1 MRSPLWNRVL
11 DQTSKETT
19 SMKNTKLTRRGVLAS
34 GAGLGAA
41 AMLGGS
47 SLAAPV
53 STGRA
58 LSSKFQDEITLN
70 VFVHANHP
78 FDLVKPIF
86 EAKYPNVKLNM
97 MEQNDVAILR
107 AAVAAN
113 GEGMPDIFWPE
124 IDMVQE
130 FGKAG
135 VLLDTTDIVTAEQ
148 DDLSPGKT
156 AECFIPSTETYAAFP
171 GDIATVGIYYRQ
183 DKLDEAGVTIPDSW
197 SWDDFLEIGKTIKDK
212 TGAASLVIPTTGT
225 ASSAYLWSFILCQLG
240 GAITNADGTEVTFDN
255 DLGIQAMTLAQ
266 KLYQADIAID
276 EEPFEENYFAE
287 IAAGNVAM
295 TPQAVWY
302 RGFGIEPNAMDETG
316 GLGQWRTSLL
326 PSAGE
331 GSLLTANMGGAA
343 IASSKWTEHP
353 EEVKNFMVLA
363 LGTMEGAEACGQWGI
378 LPPYLPYLQSDAWN
392 SVRSDAFGEFNFN
405 AVWTQAVD
413 QYPGTWYKQPVF
425 GEAMT
430 TIGAGIIPILA
441 GDTDIAE
448 GLKALGDQVRELNS
462 RYQ

>member
-1 MRSPLWNRVL
+1 
-11 DQTSKETT
+11 
-19 SMKNTKLTRRGVLAS
+19 MKNAKLTRRGLMGA

-41 AMLGGS
+41 ALVGKSAM
-47 SLAAPV
+47 AAPA
-53 STGRA
+53 SGRKVTRT
-58 LSSKFQDEITLN
+58 SNQEEITLN

-78 FDLVKPIF
+78 FDLVKPIY

-107 AAVAAN
+107 AAITAK
-113 GEGMPDIFWPE
+113 EGVPDIFWPE

-130 FGKAG
+130 LGKTG
-135 VLLDTTDIVTAEQ
+135 VLLDTTDIVTA
-148 DDLSPGKT
+148 DKDNLSPGKT
-156 AECFIPSTETYAAFP
+156 AECFIPSTEKYAAFP
-171 GDIATVGIYYRQ
+171 GDIATVGIYFRQ
-183 DKLDEAGVTIPDSW
+183 DKLDEAGVTLPDSW
-197 SWDDFLEIGKTIKDK
+197 TWDEFLEIGKTIKDA

-225 ASSAYLWSFILCQLG
+225 QSSAYLWSFILCQLG
-240 GAITNADGTEVTFDN
+240 GGITNADGTEVTFDN
-255 DLGIQAMTLAQ
+255 DLGIQAMTIAQ

-287 IAAGNVAM
+287 IAAGNVAA

-302 RGFGIEPNAMDETG
+302 RGFGIEPNATDEQG
-316 GLGQWRTSLL
+316 GLGQWRVALL

-331 GSLLTANMGGAA
+331 GSLLTANLGGAA
-343 IASSKWTEHP
+343 IASTIYTEHP
-353 EEVKNFMVLA
+353 EEVKNFMVTA

-378 LPPYLPYLQSDAWN
+378 LPPYLPYLQSESWN
-392 SVRSDAFGEFNFN
+392 AVRSEAFGEFNFN

-413 QYPGTWYKQPVF
+413 QYPATWYKQPVF

-441 GDTDIAE
+441 GDTDITE

>member
-1 MRSPLWNRVL
+1 MS
-11 DQTSKETT
+11 
-19 SMKNTKLTRRGVLAS
+19 NTKLTRRGLMGA

-41 AMLGGS
+41 ALVGKSAM
-47 SLAAPV
+47 AAPG
-53 STGRA
+53 SGRRVTRT
-58 LSSKFQDEITLN
+58 SNQEEITLN

-78 FDLVKPIF
+78 FDLVKPIY

-107 AAVAAN
+107 AAITAK
-113 GEGMPDIFWPE
+113 EGVPDIFWPE

-130 FGKAG
+130 LGKTG
-135 VLLDTTDIVTAEQ
+135 VLLDTTDIVTA
-148 DDLSPGKT
+148 DKDNLSPGKT
-156 AECFIPSTETYAAFP
+156 AECFIPSTEKYAAFP
-171 GDIATVGIYYRQ
+171 GDIATVGIYFRQ
-183 DKLDEAGVTIPDSW
+183 DKLDEAGVTLPDSW
-197 SWDDFLEIGKTIKDK
+197 TWDEFLEIGKTIKDA

-225 ASSAYLWSFILCQLG
+225 ASSAFLWSFILCQLG
-240 GAITNADGTEVTFDN
+240 GGITNADGTEVTFDN
-255 DLGIQAMTLAQ
+255 DLGIQAMTIAQ

-287 IAAGNVAM
+287 IAAGNVAA

-302 RGFGIEPNAMDETG
+302 RGFGIEPNATDEQG
-316 GLGQWRTSLL
+316 GLGQWRVALL

-331 GSLLTANMGGAA
+331 GSLLTANLGGAA
-343 IASSKWTEHP
+343 IASTIYTEHP
-353 EEVKNFMVLA
+353 EEVKNFMVTA

-378 LPPYLPYLQSDAWN
+378 LPPYLPYLQSESWN
-392 SVRSDAFGEFNFN
+392 GVRSEAFGEFNFN
-405 AVWTQAVD
+405 AVWTQAVE
-413 QYPGTWYKQPVF
+413 QYPATWYKQPVF

-441 GDTDIAE
+441 GDIDITE
-448 GLKALGDQVRELNS
+448 GLTALGDQVRELNS

>member
-1 MRSPLWNRVL
+1 MN
-11 DQTSKETT
+11 
-19 SMKNTKLTRRGVLAS
+19 NTKVTRRGLMGA

-41 AMLGGS
+41 ALIGKGAM
-47 SLAAPV
+47 AAP
-53 STGRA
+53 SAPGRA
-58 LSSKFQDEITLN
+58 MSAKFQDEITLN

-78 FDLVKPIF
+78 FDMVKPIY

-97 MEQNDVAILR
+97 MEQNDVAVLR
-107 AAVAAN
+107 AAITAK
-113 GEGMPDIFWPE
+113 EGVPDIFWPE

-130 FGKAG
+130 LGKAG

-148 DDLSPGKT
+148 ADLSPGKT

-171 GDIATVGIYYRQ
+171 GDIATVGIFYRQ

-197 SWDDFLEIGKTIKDK
+197 TWDDFIEIGKTIKDK
-212 TGAASLVIPTTGT
+212 TGAASLVIPTDGT
-225 ASSAYLWSFILCQLG
+225 MRSADLFTFLLCQLG

-255 DLGIQAMTLAQ
+255 DLGVQAMTLTQ
-266 KLYQADIAID
+266 KLFQADIAID
-276 EEPFEENYFAE
+276 EDPFAENYFAE
-287 IAAGNVAM
+287 IAAGNVAV

-302 RGFGIEPNAMDETG
+302 RGFGIEPNATDESG
-316 GLGQWRTSLL
+316 GLGQWRVTLL

-331 GSLLTANMGGAA
+331 GSVLTANLGGAA
-343 IASSKWTEHP
+343 IASTIYTEHP

-378 LPPYLPYLQSDAWN
+378 LPPYLPYLQSDSWN

-405 AVWTQAVD
+405 AVWTTAVD

-425 GEAMT
+425 GEALA
-430 TIGAGIIPILA
+430 TIGAGIIPILS
-441 GDTDIAE
+441 GDTDVTE
-448 GLKALGDQVRELNS
+448 GLKALGDQVRDLNS

>member
-1 MRSPLWNRVL
+1 
-11 DQTSKETT
+11 
-19 SMKNTKLTRRGVLAS
+19 MKNTKLTRRSVLAS

-47 SLAAPV
+47 ALAAPASV
-53 STGRA
+53 GRGLSTRI
-58 LSSKFQDEITLN
+58 QDEITLD

-78 FDLVKPIF
+78 FDLVKPIY

-107 AAVAAN
+107 AAIAAK
-113 GEGMPDIFWPE
+113 EGVPDIFWPE

-130 FGKAG
+130 LGKTG
-135 VLLDTTDIVTAEQ
+135 VLLDVTDIVTPLQE
-148 DDLSPGKT
+148 DLSAGKT
-156 AECFIPSTETYAAFP
+156 AECFIPSTGKYAAFP
-171 GDIATVGIYYRQ
+171 GDIATVGIFYRQ

-197 SWDDFLEIGKTIKDK
+197 TWDDFIEIGKQVKDK
-212 TGAASLVIPTTGT
+212 TGAASLVIPTDGT
-225 ASSAYLWSFILCQLG
+225 VRSADLFTFLLCQLG

-255 DLGIQAMTLAQ
+255 DLGVQAMTLTQ

-276 EEPFEENYFAE
+276 EIPFEENYFAE

-302 RGFGIEPNAMDETG
+302 RGFGIEPNATDEQG
-316 GLGQWRTSLL
+316 GLGQWRVALL

-331 GSLLTANMGGAA
+331 GSVLTANLGGAA
-343 IASSKWTEHP
+343 IASTIYTEHP
-353 EEVKNFMVLA
+353 EEVKNFMVTA

-378 LPPYLPYLQSDAWN
+378 LPPYLPYLQSEAWT

-405 AVWTQAVD
+405 EIWTLAVD

-425 GEAMT
+425 GEALT
-430 TIGAGIIPILA
+430 TIGAGILPILD
-441 GDTDIAE
+441 GSTDITE
-448 GLKALGDQVRELNS
+448 GLKALGDQVRELNT

>member
-1 MRSPLWNRVL
+1 
-11 DQTSKETT
+11 
-19 SMKNTKLTRRGVLAS
+19 MKRTRMTRRSVLAS

-41 AMLGGS
+41 AVLGGNAM
-47 SLAAPV
+47 AAPG
-53 STGRA
+53 SRSRA
-58 LSSKFQDEITLN
+58 FASRFQDEVTLD

-78 FDLVKPIF
+78 FDMVKPIF

-97 MEQNDVAILR
+97 MEQSDVAIIR

-130 FGKAG
+130 LGKNG
-135 VLLDTTDIVTAEQ
+135 VLLDVSDIIEPIKG
-148 DDLSPGKT
+148 DLAAGKL
-156 AECFIPSTETYAAFP
+156 AECFIPSTEKYAAFP
-171 GDIATVGIYYRQ
+171 GDIATVGVFYRQ
-183 DKLDEAGVTIPDSW
+183 DKLDEAGVSIPEGW
-197 SWDDFLEIGKTIKDK
+197 TWDDFIEIGKTIKEK
-212 TGAASLVIPTTGT
+212 TGAASLVIPTDGT
-225 ASSAYLWSFILCQLG
+225 MRSADLFTFILCQLG
-240 GAITNADGTEVTFDN
+240 GGITNADGSEVTFDN
-255 DLGIQAMTLAQ
+255 DLGIQAMTTTQ

-276 EEPFEENYFAE
+276 EIPFEANYFAE

-316 GLGQWRTSLL
+316 GLGQWRVSLL

-331 GSLLTANMGGAA
+331 GSALTANLGGAA
-343 IASSKWTEHP
+343 IASTIYTEHP
-353 EEVKNFMVLA
+353 DEVKNFMVTA

-378 LPPYLPYLQSDAWN
+378 LPPYLPYLQSDAWT

-405 AVWTQAVD
+405 EVWTQAVD

-425 GEAMT
+425 GEALT
-430 TIGAGIIPILA
+430 TIGAGIMPILS
-441 GDTDIAE
+441 GDTDVAE
-448 GLKALGDQVRELNS
+448 GLKALGDQVRELNK

>member
-1 MRSPLWNRVL
+1 MS
-11 DQTSKETT
+11 S
-19 SMKNTKLTRRGVLAS
+19 TKLTRRGLMGA

-41 AMLGGS
+41 ALVGKSAM
-47 SLAAPV
+47 AAPG
-53 STGRA
+53 SGRRVTRT
-58 LSSKFQDEITLN
+58 SNQEEITLN

-78 FDLVKPIF
+78 FDLVKPIY

-107 AAVAAN
+107 AAITAK
-113 GEGMPDIFWPE
+113 EGVPDIFWPE

-130 FGKAG
+130 LGKTG
-135 VLLDTTDIVTAEQ
+135 VLLDTTDIVTANK
-148 DDLSPGKT
+148 DNLSPGKT
-156 AECFIPSTETYAAFP
+156 AECFIPSTEKYAAFP
-171 GDIATVGIYYRQ
+171 GDIATVGIYFRQ
-183 DKLDEAGVTIPDSW
+183 DKLDEAGVTLPDSW
-197 SWDDFLEIGKTIKDK
+197 TWDEFLEIGKTIKDA

-225 ASSAYLWSFILCQLG
+225 ASSAFLWSFILCQLG
-240 GAITNADGTEVTFDN
+240 GGITNADGTEVTFDN
-255 DLGIQAMTLAQ
+255 DLGIQAMTIAQ

-287 IAAGNVAM
+287 IAAGNVAA

-302 RGFGIEPNAMDETG
+302 RGFGIEPNATDEQG
-316 GLGQWRTSLL
+316 GLGQWRVALL

-331 GSLLTANMGGAA
+331 GSLLAANLGGAA
-343 IASSKWTEHP
+343 IASTIYTEHP
-353 EEVKNFMVLA
+353 EEVKNFMVTA

-378 LPPYLPYLQSDAWN
+378 LPPYLPYLQSESWN
-392 SVRSDAFGEFNFN
+392 GVRSEAFGEFNFN
-405 AVWTQAVD
+405 AVWTQAVE
-413 QYPGTWYKQPVF
+413 QYPATWYKQPVF

-441 GDTDIAE
+441 GDIDITE
-448 GLKALGDQVRELNS
+448 GLTALGDQVRELNS

>member
-1 MRSPLWNRVL
+1 MTN
-11 DQTSKETT
+11 SKL
-19 SMKNTKLTRRGVLAS
+19 SRRGLMGA

-41 AMLGGS
+41 ALVGRS
-47 SLAAPV
+47 TLAAPAT
-53 STGRA
+53 TGRA
-58 LSSKFQDEITLN
+58 LNAKLQDDITLN

-78 FDLVKPIF
+78 FDLVKPIY

-107 AAVAAN
+107 AAITAK
-113 GEGMPDIFWPE
+113 EGVPDIFWPE

-130 FGKAG
+130 LGKTG

-148 DDLSPGKT
+148 ADLSPGKT
-156 AECFIPSTETYAAFP
+156 AETFIPSTGKYAAFP
-171 GDIATVGIYYRQ
+171 GDIATVGIFFRQ
-183 DKLDEAGVTIPDSW
+183 DKLDEAGVTLPDSW

-212 TGAASLVIPTTGT
+212 TGAASLVIPTDGT
-225 ASSAYLWSFILCQLG
+225 VRSADLFSFILCQLG

-255 DLGIQAMTLAQ
+255 DLGVQAMTITQ
-266 KLYQADIAID
+266 KLFQADIAID
-276 EEPFEENYFAE
+276 EDPFAENYFAE
-287 IAAGNVAM
+287 IAAGNVAA

-302 RGFGIEPNAMDETG
+302 RGFGIEPNATDETG
-316 GLGQWRTSLL
+316 GLGQWRVALL

-331 GSLLTANMGGAA
+331 GSLLTANLGGAA
-343 IASSKWTEHP
+343 IASTIYTEHP

-405 AVWTQAVD
+405 AIWTQAVD

-430 TIGAGIIPILA
+430 TIGAGIIPILS
-441 GDTDIAE
+441 GDTDITE
-448 GLKALGDQVRELNS
+448 GLKALGDQVRDLNS

>member
-1 MRSPLWNRVL
+1 M
-11 DQTSKETT
+11 QK
-19 SMKNTKLTRRGVLAS
+19 TKFTRRGMLGA

-47 SLAAPV
+47 SLAAPT
-53 STGRA
+53 SRGRSLGA
-58 LSSKFQDEITLN
+58 KFQDEITLN

-78 FDLVKPIF
+78 FDMVKPIF

-97 MEQNDVAILR
+97 MEQNDVAIIR
-107 AAVAAN
+107 AAVAAK

-130 FGKAG
+130 LGKAG
-135 VLLDTTDIVTAEQ
+135 VLLDTTDIIEPLKDELAAGKLAE
-148 DDLSPGKT
+148 T
-156 AECFIPSTETYAAFP
+156 FIPSTQKYAAFP
-171 GDIATVGIYYRQ
+171 GDIATVGMFYRQ

-197 SWDDFLEIGKTIKDK
+197 TWDDFIEIGKTIKDK
-212 TGAASLVIPTTGT
+212 TGAASLVIPTDGT
-225 ASSAYLWSFILCQLG
+225 LRSADLFTFILCQLG
-240 GAITNADGTEVTFDN
+240 GGITNADGTEVTFDN
-255 DLGIQAMTLAQ
+255 DLGVQAMTTTQ
-266 KLYQADIAID
+266 KLYQADISID
-276 EEPFEENYFAE
+276 EIPFEENYFAE

-302 RGFGIEPNAMDETG
+302 RGFGIEPNATDEQG
-316 GLGQWRTSLL
+316 GLGQWRVSLL

-331 GSLLTANMGGAA
+331 GSVLTANLGGAA
-343 IASSKWTEHP
+343 IASTIYTQHP
-353 EEVKNFMVLA
+353 DEVKNFMITA

-378 LPPYLPYLQSDAWN
+378 LPPFLPYLQSDAWN

-405 AVWTQAVD
+405 EVWTKAVD

-425 GEAMT
+425 GEALT
-430 TIGAGIIPILA
+430 TIGAGIMPILE
-441 GDTDIAE
+441 GDVDVAE
-448 GLKALGDQVRELNS
+448 GLKALGDQVRELNT